1 MKYDLNRFITAQKE
15 SYACALK
22 EIKAGFKRFPLNV
35 VHFSTDSRS
44 WS

>member
-22 EIKAGFKRFPLNV
+22 ESYACALKEIKAGFKRS
-35 VHFSTDSRS
+35 H
-44 WS
+44 